1 MSNVQRFRTDD
12 PSESVAAGAQVA
24 SWYTQGRS
32 DGLGDRLL
40 MFDNTNA
47 ASLEL
52 LRFRSAFAAVP
63 EFELALRTRIA
74 QLAHFDHPGFP
85 AVRAV
90 EHLDDGS
97 GLALVSTHVPGR
109 RLSEMFQGP
118 QPRTGL
124 HPAFVTWLIRQLTTS
139 LAALQAQGEGVA
151 HGAMSADRVI
161 VSTDGQLLIAEHVLG
176 SALRSLRLT
185 PSLLLHEFGLLA
197 PPTNLGIARLDA
209 RTDVIQLGLTAL
221 SVLLGRL
228 ITYDTYQQDLRPLIE
243 EFSSSAQ
250 QRSPFLAPPLRLW
263 LERALQLDA
272 YGFCSAA
279 EARDGL
285 KELPET
291 TSPRGFNEAQS
302 SILFDRTRGDA
313 RTAAR
318 ATGQSQRSG
327 AVVTTPPTAP
337 VATRGTPIAPRTA
350 PSITPAAPPPA
361 PPLAAPTATP
371 VTAPPAASVGT
382 SRATPT
388 SQPAVPLPAAGRVT
402 LEALDRPSTNWPP
415 TTAPQ
420 SSMPTGRS
428 QQTIEP
434 PVPPPSSGT
443 EAASFRRSDFSRA
456 DRPVRDFNYDPTF
469 RAEIGVGRRT
479 TGNWLTTA
487 VALVA
492 LIEAGILG
500 RLLLSGRS
508 DAASLP
514 PTAIPVVIESTRAGD
529 LVIVDGR
536 PLGTTPVTVQ
546 VDGQMGSIR
555 VVPSDQAPVG
565 TTSDRPAEQGSQP
578 EADNRS
584 GRLPQTPPRTGS
596 GDIRLLSPIPL
607 QVFENE
613 RFLGS
618 TGAGP
623 VSAPVGVHDLELVN
637 TELGYRT
644 YQRVTVVEG
653 QVVPLTITPPLG
665 HLRITAVAST
675 QVWVDGRLAGETPL
689 GDVTLSAGAHT
700 ITFRHPELGER
711 IESVMVRPGAVTQLS
726 ATFR

>member
-1 MSNVQRFRTDD
+1 MSNVRRFRTDD
-12 PSESVAAGAQVA
+12 TSESVAAGAQVA

-63 EFELALRTRIA
+63 EFELALRTRVA

-118 QPRTGL
+118 QPRAGL

-139 LAALQAQGEGVA
+139 LAALQAQGEDVA

-161 VSTDGQLLIAEHVLG
+161 VSTDGRLLIAEHVLG

-243 EFSSSAQ
+243 EFSSSAK

-327 AVVTTPPTAP
+327 AVVAAPSTAP
-337 VATRGTPIAPRTA
+337 VATRGTPIAPQPT
-350 PSITPAAPPPA
+350 PSITPAAPPPT

-388 SQPAVPLPAAGRVT
+388 AQPPVPPPAAGRVT
-402 LEALDRPSTNWPP
+402 PEVDQASQNWPP

-420 SSMPTGRS
+420 STMPAGRS
-428 QQTIEP
+428 QHTIAP

-443 EAASFRRSDFSRA
+443 EAASYRRSDFSRA
-456 DRPVRDFNYDPTF
+456 DRPVRDFSYDPTF
-469 RAEIGVGRRT
+469 RAEIDVGRRT
-479 TGNWLTTA
+479 TANWLTTA

-508 DAASLP
+508 DAASLA
-514 PTAIPVVIESTRAGD
+514 PTAIPVVIESTRPGD

-536 PLGTTPVTVQ
+536 PAGTTPVTVQ

-555 VVPSDQAPVG
+555 VVPADQEPAG
-565 TTSDRPAEQGSQP
+565 TTSERPAEPRSQP
-578 EADNRS
+578 EADIRS
-584 GRLPQTPPRTGS
+584 GRVPQTPSRTGS

-618 TGAGP
+618 TGARP

-653 QVVPLTITPPLG
+653 QVVTLTITPPLG

-675 QVWVDGRLAGETPL
+675 QVWVDGRPAGETPL
-689 GDVTLSAGAHT
+689 GDVTLSAGPHT